1 MNDTTLRI
9 DNRKDILLLLL
20 LSPGQSQLKNEPILG
35 RTRLMK
41 LVYLFYKELASDLPS
56 FETISGDKQHEFRPY
71 HFGPFSKDVF
81 DDIQFL
87 WNANLIDEQTG
98 GELSMAEF
106 SESRLFYDEVLIER
120 IESQE
125 ATEDYSEPIF
135 KLSEK
140 GVAFSERLYN
150 LLQPRERKALQE
162 FKARFN
168 ALPLA
173 TLLRYVYMNYPE
185 SAAESRIRNS
195 I

>member
-1 MNDTTLRI
+1 MSGATLRI
-9 DNRKDILLLLL
+9 DNRKDVLLLLL
-20 LSPGQSQLKNEPILG
+20 LSAGKSKLINEPIAG

-41 LVYLFYKELASDLPS
+41 LVYLFYKELGSNFPS
-56 FETISGDKQHEFRPY
+56 FGAITEDKQHKFKAH

-87 WNANLIDEQTG
+87 ENANLIEEETG
-98 GELSMAEF
+98 GELSMAEL

-140 GVAFSERLYN
+140 GVAFSEQLYK
-150 LLQPRERKALQE
+150 LLQARERKALEE
-162 FKARFN
+162 FKGRFN
-168 ALPLA
+168 GLPLG
-173 TLLRYVYMNYPE
+173 TLLRYVYATYPE
-185 SAAESRIRNS
+185 SATKSRIRDS